1 MKKNTLIAILLLI
14 TTILAGITIYQNDR
28 LISAKHYIEALE
40 KDYPDFI
47 DTTSGTDAYSEW
59 Y

>member
-1 MKKNTLIAILLLI
+1 MKKNTLIAVLLLVI
-14 TTILAGITIYQNDR
+14 TILAGITIYQNVR
-28 LISAKHYIEALE
+28 LNSAEHYIEALE
-40 KDYPDFI
+40 KDYLDFI